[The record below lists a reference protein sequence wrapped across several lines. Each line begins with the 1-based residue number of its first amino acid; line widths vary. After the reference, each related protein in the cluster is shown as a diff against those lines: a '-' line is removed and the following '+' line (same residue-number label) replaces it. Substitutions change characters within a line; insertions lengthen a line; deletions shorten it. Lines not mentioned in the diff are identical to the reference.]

1 MASVNIDA
9 QVAAAKLE
17 VSTEG
22 YFPAPIKGEFY
33 QKHLISAEQL
43 TSLGE
48 LDELFKVAAVMEDI
62 VKGHRRVNLL
72 AGQTAVVNFAQP
84 SSRTFA
90 SHVSA
95 ALNLG
100 MKVVAMQ
107 GADAM
112 SSFAKGEGIDDA
124 LVAFYQTTG
133 CSVLVQRHPEDNS
146 ALIAAEAAD
155 KYYSEKLSV
164 INGGS
169 GKAEHP
175 TQALLDLR
183 TIHKFLGGQWENLQD
198 FELTCSGDPKNSRTI
213 KSLCSL
219 LAMVNRS
226 LRERG
231 VEANIK
237 INLVAP
243 KETRLSSTEEGR
255 TLIDSWKS
263 SPDGSPNLVVNEY
276 AEFDDD
282 LFTQTDVLYHTRVQS
297 EWFEDQDEFD
307 SASSSFRLTR
317 ELMDRANALR
327 EQAGKKYIGV
337 MHPLPRINEIERA
350 VDGLPGSLY
359 HNSQMPE
366 GLYVRMALIALLRVP
381 PGELRFWMR
390 RMELTSPLKK
400 LKDSLLRS
408 AGRFL

>member
-1 MASVNIDA
+1 MGSVSIA
-9 QVAAAKLE
+9 EQVAAAKKE
-17 VSTEG
+17 VSPEG
-22 YFPAPIKGEFY
+22 YSPEPINGEFY
-33 QKHLISAEQL
+33 QKHLISADQFRN
-43 TSLGE
+43 LGE
-48 LDELFKVAAVMEDI
+48 LDEIFKVAEVMEDI
-62 VKGHRRVNLL
+62 VNGHRRVNLL

-107 GADAM
+107 GAEAM
-112 SSFAKGEGIDDA
+112 SSFAKGEGIDDSVVA
-124 LVAFYQTTG
+124 LHQTTA
-133 CSVLVQRHPEDNS
+133 CTVLVQRHPDDNS
-146 ALIAAEAAD
+146 ALIAAMIAD
-155 KYYSEKLSV
+155 KHHSGELSV
-164 INGGS
+164 VNGGS

-183 TIHKFLGGQWENLQD
+183 TIYKFLGGQWENLQD
-198 FELTCSGDPKNSRTI
+198 LELTCSGDPKNSRTI

-219 LAMVNRS
+219 LAMVNGS

-243 KETRLSSTEEGR
+243 AETRLSSTEEGR
-255 TLIDSWKS
+255 SLIDSWKS
-263 SPDGSPNLVVNEY
+263 SPDGSPNLVVKEY

-282 LFTQTDVLYHTRVQS
+282 LFTHTDVLYHTRIQS
-297 EWFEDQDEFD
+297 EWFEDQGEFD

-350 VDGLPGSLY
+350 VDKLPGSLY

-390 RMELTSPLKK
+390 RMEITSPLKK

-408 AGRFL
+408 AGKFL